1 MLMSVAQSVRFR
13 KASLRLAAATAELRT
28 CHEQA
33 SLLASQQE
41 EALREFKQV
50 LTEATGLNVELG
62 LAGRAPVPA

>member
-1 MLMSVAQSVRFR
+1 MLMTVAQSVRFR

-33 SLLASQQE
+33 QRIAGEQE

-50 LTEATGLNVELG
+50 LTDATGINVELG
-62 LAGRAPVPA
+62 LAARAVVPA